1 MRDGVPDRRE
11 RTGGVWP
18 CQQSAALCLNCS
30 GGAPVSACML
40 SHAVVLDSAKS
51 PPGSSVH
58 GILQVG
64 EYWSGLPFPSPGDL
78 LHPRREPPSPASAAQ
93 AGKFFITEPPT
104 RIQKDLTRFDARL
117 AIQKMQLHKF
127 EGAELDLVGVLR
139 ITTGDFVDCM
149 PEIGPP
155 KWCVGLP

>member
-1 MRDGVPDRRE
+1 MGFSRQE
-11 RTGGVWP
+11 
-18 CQQSAALCLNCS
+18 C
-30 GGAPVSACML
+30 
-40 SHAVVLDSAKS
+40 
-51 PPGSSVH
+51 
-58 GILQVG
+58 
-64 EYWSGLPFPSPGDL
+64 WSGLPFPSPGDL
-78 LHPRREPPSPASAAQ
+78 LNLRITPRSSASPAL

-104 RIQKDLTRFDARL
+104 RIQKDLTRFDVRL